1 LLLLYSYFAQS
12 MINKTISSGLTFLFF
27 CLIVTNVFAQGKVIT
42 DTSKFP
48 VEKAVLLQ
56 KDNFYFIDFKKYPIA
71 DQSLPIGVF
80 DSGTGGLTI
89 LNTLIAADRYNNATK
104 KPGADN
110 TADFA
115 KEKFIYLAD
124 QANMPYGNYYSANK
138 TDLLVEHI
146 LKDAQ
151 FMLAN
156 KYYLNATAKNYRTD
170 KQQVKVIVVACNTA
184 TAYGKEY
191 IEAFIRKAGVPI
203 KVIGVIDA
211 GAKGTLDIFKK
222 DENGSVGVFA
232 TVGTIAS
239 KGYENTI
246 LNLKNELGYT
256 GKFQVFNQ
264 GGYGLAEAVDEEP
277 DFISRQAASP
287 RNNYRGPSLQSAE
300 YKIDKTLLD
309 VYKFNFADN
318 KMLCD
323 SKNTDDCDNLQLNAA
338 ENYVRYHLV
347 SLMEKIRKTPDAQP
361 LKALVLGCTHYPYM
375 QKEIRKVFSELY
387 NYRKGDQYIYRNL
400 MSNDIKIIDP
410 AVNVATELH
419 EFLKGKNLFNPKGS
433 MYDSEFY
440 ISVPNLDNN
449 NTKADAQGRFTY
461 DYKYG
466 RNAGEIQEYVKVVP
480 FSKANIPAET
490 IDRFKTLI
498 APAYRLIQAFGASNP
513 KMATLN
519 KDEKIK

>member
-1 LLLLYSYFAQS
+1 
-12 MINKTISSGLTFLFF
+12 MTNKTTFSGLTFLFF
-27 CLIVTNVFAQGKVIT
+27 LFLINNTFAQGHVIT
-42 DTSKFP
+42 DTTKFP
-48 VEKAVLLQ
+48 VEKAILLQ
-56 KDNFYFIDFKKYPIA
+56 KDNFYFVDFKKYPTA

-89 LNTLIAADRYNNATK
+89 LNTLVAADRYNNATK
-104 KPGADN
+104 KPGKDN
-110 TADFA
+110 IADFA

-151 FMLAN
+151 FMLSN
-156 KYYLNATAKNYRTD
+156 KYYLNSAAKDYSTD
-170 KQQVKVIVVACNTA
+170 KQPVKVIVVACNTA

-191 IEAFIRKAGVPI
+191 IEAFIRKAGAPI

-211 GAKGTLDIFKK
+211 GAKGTLAVFNK
-222 DENGSVGVFA
+222 DESGSVGVFA

-246 LNLKNELGYT
+246 MNLKNAEGYT

-277 DFISRQAASP
+277 DFISRQAALP
-287 RNNYRGPSLQSAE
+287 RKNYRGPSLQSAE

-309 VYKFNFADN
+309 VYNFNFADH

-323 SKNTDDCDNLQLNAA
+323 NKNTDDCDNLQLNAA

-347 SLMEKIRKTPDAQP
+347 SLMEKIRKTPGAQP

-375 QKEIRKVFSELY
+375 ENEIKKVFSELY
-387 NYRKGDQYIYRNL
+387 NYRKNDKYVYRHL

-419 EFLKGKNLFNPKGS
+419 EFLNAQKLFNPNGAMK
-433 MYDSEFY
+433 DSEFY
-440 ISVPNLDNN
+440 ISVPNLNN
-449 NTKADAQGRFTY
+449 KNTKADEQGRFTY

-480 FSKANIPAET
+480 FSRANIPAET
-490 IDRFKTLI
+490 IDRFKTMI
-498 APAYRLIQAFGASNP
+498 APAYNLIKTFSTSNP

-519 KDEKIK
+519 EAEKIK